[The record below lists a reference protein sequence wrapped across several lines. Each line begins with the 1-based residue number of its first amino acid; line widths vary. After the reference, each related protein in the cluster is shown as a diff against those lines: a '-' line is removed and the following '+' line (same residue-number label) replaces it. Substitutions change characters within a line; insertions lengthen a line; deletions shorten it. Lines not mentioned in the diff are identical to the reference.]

1 MINKIKKQLIVK
13 YTLILTLLLTVV
25 TFGSYFVH
33 RLIVNDAMND
43 ALLDY
48 LNEEVWEAERHAGK
62 TPTEAEFNKINS
74 DVNSIHT
81 FTYWFFGDRLVHR

>member
-74 DVNSIHT
+74 LSLIHISEPT
-81 FTYWFFGDRLVHR
+81 RPY